1 VTTAIFNP
9 NPRIELLQLST
20 GSVCLTI
27 DDALLDPEELVRA
40 VMAGR
45 ELFAPVDINFYPGV
59 VCAAPERVA
68 AALAQF
74 FNQHIRRYFDARRLL
89 QMHCRVSMVT
99 SPPQNLEPIQSLCH
113 RDRTSLDPRHSIQA
127 SVLYLFRDPD
137 LGGTSF
143 YEARQQPEQTDALF
157 RDAVALERAQFF
169 SKYGLQ
175 PGYLT
180 GSNRYFTR
188 IGRVHAR
195 WNRLI
200 FFDGSHL
207 HSGDITAPE
216 RLSADP
222 ASGRLTLNGFFTS
235 RRHLR

>member
-1 VTTAIFNP
+1 MTTAIFNP
-9 NPRIELLQLST
+9 DPRIELLQLST
-20 GSVCLTI
+20 GSVCLII

-40 VMAGR
+40 VVARR
-45 ELFAPVDINFYPGV
+45 ELLAPADINFYPGL

-68 AALAQF
+68 TALAQF

-89 QMHCRVSMVT
+89 QMRCRVSMVT
-99 SPPQNLEPIQSLCH
+99 SPPQDLGPIQSLCH

-127 SVLYLFRDPD
+127 SVLYLFRDPN

-143 YEARQQPEQTDALF
+143 YESCQPPEQTDALF
-157 RDAVALERAQFF
+157 RDALALERPQFF
-169 SKYGLQ
+169 SKYGLP

-180 GSNRYFTR
+180 QSNRYFTR
-188 IGRVHAR
+188 IGCVPAR

-200 FFDGSHL
+200 FFDGFHL
-207 HSGDITAPE
+207 HSGDIGAPDL
-216 RLSADP
+216 LSADP
-222 ASGRLTLNGFFTS
+222 AIGRLTLNGFFTS